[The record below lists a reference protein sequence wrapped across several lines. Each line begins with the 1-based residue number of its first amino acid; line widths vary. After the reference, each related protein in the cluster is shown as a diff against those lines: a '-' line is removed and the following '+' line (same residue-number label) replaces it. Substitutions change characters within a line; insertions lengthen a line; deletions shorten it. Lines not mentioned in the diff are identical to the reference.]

1 MKMPNNVFA
10 HFNNSPKP
18 LIGDWCIILISFGL
32 IVLSFAT
39 LWSHQPAAT
48 LRIRAGNTVFGEYSL
63 MQTKTLTIVG
73 KLGKTVIE
81 IQQGKVRFK
90 HSPCHNQ
97 YCVHQGWLSHANQAA
112 ICIPNQISIE
122 LVGTQAAFDTLN
134 Y

>member
-1 MKMPNNVFA
+1 MLSLA
-10 HFNNSPKP
+10 
-18 LIGDWCIILISFGL
+18 LIVISF
-32 IVLSFAT
+32 FT

-48 LRIRAGNTVFGEYSL
+48 LRIRSGNIVLGEYSL
-63 MQTKTLTIVG
+63 MQTKTLKVAG
-73 KLGKTVIE
+73 KLGSAVIE

-122 LVGTQAAFDTLN
+122 LIGAQPAFDSLN

>member
-1 MKMPNNVFA
+1 VFA
-10 HFNNSPKP
+10 RFNNFPKP
-18 LIGDWCIILISFGL
+18 LIGDWCVILLSLVLIILSF
-32 IVLSFAT
+32 FT

-48 LRIRAGNTVFGEYSL
+48 LRMRAGNAVLGEYSL
-63 MQTKTLTIVG
+63 MQTKTLKVAG
-73 KLGKTVIE
+73 RLGNAVIE

-122 LVGTQAAFDTLN
+122 LIGAKAAFDSLN

>member
-1 MKMPNNVFA
+1 MFA
-10 HFNNSPKP
+10 HLSNFPKP
-18 LIGDWCIILISFGL
+18 LSGDWGI
-32 IVLSFAT
+32 IVLSLGLIAFSFVT

-48 LRIRAGNTVFGEYSL
+48 LRIRVGNAVLGEYSL
-63 MQTKTLTIVG
+63 MQTKTLTIAG
-73 KLGKTVIE
+73 RLGNAVIE

-122 LVGTQAAFDTLN
+122 LIGTQAAFDSLN

>member
-1 MKMPNNVFA
+1 V
-10 HFNNSPKP
+10 S
-18 LIGDWCIILISFGL
+18 LGLVVVSFL
-32 IVLSFAT
+32 T

-48 LRIRAGNTVFGEYSL
+48 LRVRVGSTVLGEYSL
-63 MQTKTLTIVG
+63 MQTKLLTVSGSAG
-73 KLGKTVIE
+73 KATIE

-97 YCVHQGWLSHANQAA
+97 YCVHQGWLTHAHQAA

-122 LVGTQAAFDTLN
+122 LMGASPAFDTLN

>member
-1 MKMPNNVFA
+1 M
-10 HFNNSPKP
+10 
-18 LIGDWCIILISFGL
+18 L
-32 IVLSFAT
+32 
-39 LWSHQPAAT
+39 
-48 LRIRAGNTVFGEYSL
+48 GEYSL
-63 MQTKTLTIVG
+63 MQTKTLKVAG
-73 KLGKTVIE
+73 RLGNAVIE

-122 LVGTQAAFDTLN
+122 LIGAKAAFDSLS